1 MDIVIALDFD
11 GTLYPITDYDSE
23 QMLLHL
29 SGRDGAE
36 ELIERDQKGGYDPIA
51 FNNDFERI
59 IKGLDEGYIRDA
71 AELIHKRISPEDL
84 EPLRRL
90 QQRGCHLAVISCG
103 SDLLIK
109 EFLKLEK
116 LEAELIVAKEIM
128 IKDGKIDGMIR
139 HIDSIEDKARAI
151 ETIRT
156 RWPGCTVIAAGDGPT
171 DAHMLAVADYPFV
184 ISWNGRRRL
193 EGYEI
198 IEGFGRI
205 EERAMDLMEVNG

>member
-71 AELIHKRISPEDL
+71 AEIIH
-84 EPLRRL
+84 
-90 QQRGCHLAVISCG
+90 
-103 SDLLIK
+103 
-109 EFLKLEK
+109 
-116 LEAELIVAKEIM
+116 
-128 IKDGKIDGMIR
+128 
-139 HIDSIEDKARAI
+139 
-151 ETIRT
+151 
-156 RWPGCTVIAAGDGPT
+156 
-171 DAHMLAVADYPFV
+171 
-184 ISWNGRRRL
+184 
-193 EGYEI
+193 
-198 IEGFGRI
+198 
-205 EERAMDLMEVNG
+205 